1 MKITI
6 KNIGD
11 LELYLLNGIH
21 QIIEQSLNKN
31 TEYQNID
38 FVRDIFKD
46 EYNDFS
52 NFIKE
57 ELLVYTLKL
66 ADNDEKID
74 DPNPI
79 INSHY
84 SYSSREINSNESLS
98 NKYKQ
103 FNTKSNLV
111 DYHLSPDKNTLQ
123 KLDLLSY
130 SYLVEDLNTTFDE
143 HFFIN
148 DLSFLYKVENK
159 NSYLL
164 SFEDY
169 LSYLSNTLAK
179 ENNIFNHCIKIHRI

>member
-57 ELLVYTLKL
+57 ELLVYTLKILITEIMQIYDSKDDEFVDIRKSIASKL

-79 INSHY
+79 TQNQIWSIIIFH
-84 SYSSREINSNESLS
+84 L
-98 NKYKQ
+98 
-103 FNTKSNLV
+103 TK
-111 DYHLSPDKNTLQ
+111 
-123 KLDLLSY
+123 
-130 SYLVEDLNTTFDE
+130 
-143 HFFIN
+143 I
-148 DLSFLYKVENK
+148 LYKN
-159 NSYLL
+159 
-164 SFEDY
+164 
-169 LSYLSNTLAK
+169 
-179 ENNIFNHCIKIHRI
+179 